1 VKRTATSTSRIPTSH
16 GQTAVEFALAA
27 SLLFML
33 MFGLMKLGFAV
44 YSYNTIS
51 HTTRECV
58 RYAVVHGPGSV
69 NSQSAAAIE
78 QRYEY
83 AYMPGGAPLTV
94 TVTFPQDPTFSTLQD
109 AQCSISF
116 NYKVQI
122 PFLPSKTLTLTST
135 EHMILSQ

>member
-1 VKRTATSTSRIPTSH
+1 VKASTSLKCRASATS
-16 GQTAVEFALAA
+16 GQTAVEFALAS
-27 SLLFML
+27 SLLFIL

-51 HTTRECV
+51 HTARECV
-58 RYAVVHGPGSV
+58 RYAFVHEPGSV
-69 NSQSAAAIE
+69 NPQSASAIA

-94 TVTFPQDPTFSTLQD
+94 TVTFPQDSDFSTLQD

-116 NYKVQI
+116 NYTVQI